1 MVVNYAGARRLW
13 VVALSLWVM
22 GSCSAR
28 EATNKKKNRQSVTS
42 ASALNTKKPMPALAA
57 QFDADTLSKRTA
69 AQELVNKAAQ
79 QLQERKAK
87 DVFDAITW
95 TSEFKK
101 GEIYLF
107 VYDLKGNLLAHGE
120 EPWLIWQNLW
130 HVRDDSGIAFVQQL
144 TNVARNKSEGAS
156 YMYRWHSALKNTYAR
171 IVEKESSSYL
181 VCGGYYSYT
190 AADFVVSLVKGA
202 VAHFNKYVASDLG
215 KEASFGFLNYR
226 FGSFVFGD
234 LYLKVLD
241 ERGNLLV
248 YGLRPNSVGANVW
261 DVRDEQ
267 GVFYNR
273 EAIEQLAQQP
283 VDKGVWFEY
292 TVNNAPKKAY
302 AERVVDG
309 TGKSYFIESGYFPQG
324 EAQSSLGAQEEL
336 VIDFV
341 HNGIRFAQNHTAQ
354 EVAQA
359 FAQIAPYQGDP
370 KNTFIRGDL
379 FLFALKLDGTM
390 IISGLNPEDA
400 GKNFWNDQD
409 DDGRY
414 LIREI
419 ITKTEKRQK
428 TWLAFK
434 RKNAFWSVY
443 SELATVN
450 GEPVIIGCG
459 FYPIAKINTMTLL
472 VKSAVKYLKTHEDIQ
487 VFETFV
493 NEASSFVHGD
503 MAVGVVDTKGFCYAD
518 GVNHALIWKNMNEE
532 KDEAGVPFMKELIK
546 KAQRG
551 PATVTARIYG
561 AEKLFYAEPVTKGV
575 MTYIVYSSYYPSEQ
589 EKISQALFVHGSLG
603 KLLQTGSEISASEE
617 AEAVVEPPVTAQK
630 QGTAVTPV
638 QEQKSTRDV
647 SAQKKNGAKDTEKNG
662 NSELPAFT
670 YDQQA
675 EVELKRERVKAL
687 VEKGKKVFNEHSFA
701 QACNM
706 ITHDSALRDGELFL
720 WIHALDG
727 TVVAYGE
734 DPRLIWQNLYDF
746 KDDFGFYPMRVL
758 LQLALNGGGWHSYR
772 WNKATKTSY
781 VQLVEKDGKKYEMG
795 AGYFAVSKAEEVVS
809 LVKGAADLFTSLVA
823 QGVGKEA
830 AFGIFMYPMGTFM
843 YGDLYIYVLDDAGI
857 TVVHGEKP
865 GYTGTSAWQV
875 KDPTGKHYEQELI
888 TAMRK
893 VPVGRGRWFH
903 YISKNASKDVYA
915 QRVVDKKGANYYIAS
930 GFYPETDR
938 EKVVDLVARG
948 YQYLKTYGKTAAK
961 DAFVS
966 LFAKDS
972 SGQNFIWGDLGL
984 FLLDFSGNVK
994 VFANMPEYS
1003 GRNMLNFKDATGRF
1017 VVKEVIAKLKKEE
1030 RAWMDFRIKNA
1041 FWSIY
1046 VERVDMGM
1054 EPLIIGSGFFPVN
1067 KLEMMHLIVHS
1078 AAEFLRI
1085 NDDTV
1090 AFNAFSM
1097 RDGKFVR
1104 GDLQIFA
1111 LDATGGTCYT
1121 WGYVYD
1127 LIWRDL
1133 ARKADQQGRMY
1144 IQALLDAT
1152 QQDSAT
1158 VEAHENNA
1166 HKVYYA
1172 EPVFKEGKR
1181 YVVGSG
1187 YYP

>member
-1 MVVNYAGARRLW
+1 MVVNCAGSCRLW
-13 VVALSLWVM
+13 AVAFCLCLLM
-22 GSCSAR
+22 GGADAR
-28 EATNKKKNRQSVTS
+28 EAVHTKKNKSS
-42 ASALNTKKPMPALAA
+42 ASAIDTKKQMPELAE
-57 QFDADTLSKRTA
+57 QFGADASSKRLA
-69 AQELVNKAAQ
+69 VQELVNKAAQ

-120 EPWLIWQNLW
+120 EPWFIWQNLSSLQ
-130 HVRDDSGIAFVQQL
+130 DDFGVTFVQGLIDTAQKK
-144 TNVARNKSEGAS
+144 TNGGF
-156 YMYRWHSALKNTYAR
+156 YTYRWHGVLKNTYVR
-171 IVEKESSSYL
+171 LVEKDGASYL
-181 VCGGYYSYT
+181 VCGGYYLYT
-190 AADFVVSLVKGA
+190 AADFVTSLVKGA
-202 VAHFNKYVASDLG
+202 VARFNNYVASDLG
-215 KEASFGFLNYR
+215 KEAAFGFLNYR

-248 YGLRPNSVGANVW
+248 YGLRPNTVGANVW
-261 DVRDEQ
+261 DVHDEQ
-267 GVFYNR
+267 GIFYNR
-273 EAIEQLAQQP
+273 ESIEKLSLLP
-283 VDKGVWFEY
+283 VDEGIWFEY
-292 TVNNAPKKAY
+292 TVNNAIKKTY
-302 AERVVDG
+302 AERVVDAR
-309 TGKSYFIESGYFPQG
+309 GKSYFIESGYFPHGQ
-324 EAQSSLGAQEEL
+324 AQSSLGAQEGL

-341 HNGIRFAQNHTAQ
+341 HNGIRFAKNHTAAQ
-354 EVAQA
+354 VAQA

-409 DDGRY
+409 ADGRF

-419 ITKTEKRQK
+419 ITKTENRTK

-434 RKNAFWSVY
+434 RKNSFWSVY
-443 SELATVN
+443 SELATVD

-472 VKSAVKYLKTHEDIQ
+472 VKSAVKYLKTHEDMQ

-493 NEASSFVHGD
+493 AEDSSFVHGD
-503 MAVGVVDTKGFCYAD
+503 MAIGVVDTKGFCYAD
-518 GVNHALIWKNMNEE
+518 GVNHALIWKDMNAV
-532 KDEAGVPFMKELIK
+532 KDEAGVPFMQELIK

-551 PATVTARIYG
+551 PATVRARIYG
-561 AEKLFYAEPVTKGV
+561 AEKLFYAEPVTKGG

-589 EKISQALFVHGSLG
+589 EKISQELFVHGSLG
-603 KLLQTGSEISASEE
+603 KLLQTGVEKRESEE
-617 AEAVVEPPVTAQK
+617 VEEPVAPKVPAEKKESVVMRHLP
-630 QGTAVTPV
+630 
-638 QEQKSTRDV
+638 
-647 SAQKKNGAKDTEKNG
+647 AQKKNDAHDTEKNG
-662 NSELPAFT
+662 KGEPYAFLD
-670 YDQQA
+670 DQQA
-675 EVELKRERVKAL
+675 EIELKRERVEAL

-734 DPRLIWQNLYDF
+734 DPRLIWQNLYNF

-758 LQLALNGGGWHSYR
+758 IQLALNGGGWHSYR

-795 AGYFAVSKAEEVVS
+795 SGYFAASKAEEVVS
-809 LVKGAADLFTSLVA
+809 LVKGAADLFTSYIA
-823 QGVGKEA
+823 QGVGKDA
-830 AFGIFMYPMGTFM
+830 AFGVFMYPMGSFM

-857 TVVHGEKP
+857 TVVHEEKP
-865 GYTGTSAWQV
+865 GFTGTPSWQV
-875 KDPTGKHYEQELI
+875 KDPTGKHYVQELI
-888 TAMRK
+888 TTMRK
-893 VPVGRGRWFH
+893 VPVGQGHWFH
-903 YISKNASKDVYA
+903 YISKNAPKDLYA
-915 QRVVDKKGANYYIAS
+915 QRVVDRTGANYYIAS
-930 GFYPETDR
+930 GFYPETNR
-938 EKVVDLVARG
+938 EKVIDLVARG

-961 DAFVS
+961 DAFLS
-966 LFAKDS
+966 LSAKDAS
-972 SGQNFIWGDLGL
+972 DQHLIWGDLGL
-984 FLLDFSGNVK
+984 FLIDFSGKVE
-994 VFANMPEYS
+994 VFADMPEYS
-1003 GRNMLNFKDATGRF
+1003 GRNLLNFKDATGRF
-1017 VVKEVIAKLKKEE
+1017 IVKEVIAKLKKEE
-1030 RAWMDFRIKNA
+1030 RAWLDFRIKNA

-1054 EPLIIGSGFFPVN
+1054 EQLIIGSGFFPVN
-1067 KLEMMHLIVHS
+1067 KLEMMHLMVHS

-1090 AFNAFSM
+1090 AFNAFST

-1104 GDLQIFA
+1104 GDLQVFA
-1111 LDATGGTCYT
+1111 LDAAGGTCFT

-1152 QQDSAT
+1152 QQEPATLDSR
-1158 VEAHENNA
+1158 ENNA
-1166 HKVYYA
+1166 YKVYYA
-1172 EPVFKEGKR
+1172 ESVFKDGRR